1 MTNSYFNYL
10 EKDYNGGSFFD
21 FFTIADIPD
30 KYETESYFYDYEVS
44 DDVRLESI
52 SFDVYGDVNF
62 WDTIVLVNGMIS
74 VDELPKNQTYINTI
88 IEEKVQN
95 YYTKFNIDEK
105 TTKEQYTILNPTIN
119 GIAFL
124 DYPIVP
130 VLEGDD
136 TQDTVISDLVGTK
149 KLEIYN
155 DISDSIQENN
165 EKYRSIKVIIPTEV
179 YEFRRLLDLQLK
191 K

>member
-149 KLEIYN
+149 KLEITMIFLIVYKK
-155 DISDSIQENN
+155 IMKSI
-165 EKYRSIKVIIPTEV
+165 EV
-179 YEFRRLLDLQLK
+179 
-191 K
+191 